1 MVKKQSDSLYKS
13 GPLPTP
19 DQSKTHVISSQ
30 QTTLGFTGASS
41 DGVALFDYKGQD
53 GVAHKLGFSLK
64 LYHPANGT
72 DTYAHSDNDA
82 SGAYIFKPMEND
94 TKKYPYSTY
103 KTVDSFKGD
112 VVNAIVLQYASDSI
126 SEIYTVI
133 IRMLPYTQVIEFE
146 VMLHGIPISDGKG
159 KEVVTNWE
167 ILGFDNA
174 GVFYTDSNGLE
185 MQKRV
190 LNQRPDWTLV
200 TDEK

>member
-1 MVKKQSDSLYKS
+1 M
-13 GPLPTP
+13 
-19 DQSKTHVISSQ
+19 
-30 QTTLGFTGASS
+30 
-41 DGVALFDYKGQD
+41 
-53 GVAHKLGFSLK
+53 
-64 LYHPANGT
+64 
-72 DTYAHSDNDA
+72 
-82 SGAYIFKPMEND
+82 
-94 TKKYPYSTY
+94 
-103 KTVDSFKGD
+103 
-112 VVNAIVLQYASDSI
+112 
-126 SEIYTVI
+126 
-133 IRMLPYTQVIEFE
+133 IEFE